1 MMHTTLYISTAVALL
16 CFILYVLD
24 RRSRSEPIDW
34 TSAFKLSTFGSLSAG
49 GIAFVLSPSTS
60 MTDLKIIPEIMP
72 TQDIF
77 VGTPSF

>member
-34 TSAFKLSTFGSLSAG
+34 TSAFKLSTFGSLIAG